1 MSANDHDDDKPAAT
15 PPAAAAATA
24 TGSRQGAAFRR
35 RLLERLPKLEVRGF
49 AMADTVRGAAASVDL
64 KSILDLEADAFIAP
78 LEPLAP
84 PTGGNGT

>member
-1 MSANDHDDDKPAAT
+1 VSDDESK
-15 PPAAAAATA
+15 PAAAAPPAGA
-24 TGSRQGAAFRR
+24 SGPRQGAAFRR
-35 RLLERLPKLEVRGF
+35 RLLDRLPKLEVRGF